1 MYSKIAEAS
10 SALVSQC
17 RRSNSSSC
25 KVPKKLSA
33 IALSRASP
41 TEPIEPRM
49 PAARSRLPKA
59 QEVYCDPWSVCITVP
74 ASRRLRRHMAICRAS
89 TTSSARESVDHSRQV
104 DLALGCRVLGDIADP
119 EHIRSVDCE
128 LAVHEVI

>member
-33 IALSRASP
+33 MALSRASP
-41 TEPIEPRM
+41 IEPIEPRM
-49 PAARSRLPKA
+49 PAARNRLPKA
-59 QEVYCDPWSVCITVP
+59 QEVYWANSIGRGNTGLL
-74 ASRRLRRHMAICRAS
+74 S
-89 TTSSARESVDHSRQV
+89 QQ
-104 DLALGCRVLGDIADP
+104 
-119 EHIRSVDCE
+119 
-128 LAVHEVI
+128 